1 MFCSCFTEN
10 PTKSLLERL
19 WAVIDVVEVY
29 NDEYTGE
36 VNTSPKQIFE
46 AESYSRVWDNGP
58 PVTNRK
64 RYHHNNYY
72 SGAKNAKHDAEL
84 SALLFE
90 ISMEV
95 LI

>member
-1 MFCSCFTEN
+1 M
-10 PTKSLLERL
+10 
-19 WAVIDVVEVY
+19 VEVQ
-29 NDEYTGE
+29 DDKYTGE
-36 VNTSPKQIFE
+36 VNASCEQIFE

-64 RYHHNNYY
+64 RYRHNNYY
-72 SGAKNAKHDAEL
+72 CNAKNAKHDAEL

-90 ISMEV
+90 ISLEV